1 MRSTS
6 LFVLAAAFGI
16 FGVWAQALA
25 DPAITDPPA
34 PAAATS
40 GDDKL
45 ICRNRHVI
53 GSRIAVARDCHTQRE
68 WNEITRAARDYTNGQ
83 QLKGLEAGHPGG

>member
-6 LFVLAAAFGI
+6 ALVIAAGMSLYGLIAP
-16 FGVWAQALA
+16 AMA
-25 DPAITDPPA
+25 DPAIVDPPA
-34 PAAATS
+34 PAATTS
-40 GDDKL
+40 DDDKL

-68 WNEITRAARDYTNGQ
+68 WNEITRAAREYTNGQ